1 MEHERYYC
9 IPDIHGEWGLL
20 NEALQFIYEQNPN
33 GGKII
38 FLGDYIDR
46 GPENLKVLDTVMNP
60 PSDWEFVCLKGNHE
74 SMFVNAYMNHDRF
87 YDMPTAIEISGVIE
101 PKMYH
106 EVHSGIRSEIVSW
119 MDGLPIFHIEDS
131 NVFAH
136 AFYDDNLSP
145 ENQVEHVCLWER
157 LSDSERFWNDNQGL
171 YLTHGHTPRK
181 HGPVQAQN
189 RTNLDAGAVFYGRL
203 VIAEYQ
209 KNIQGPTQFHE
220 FCK

>member
-1 MEHERYYC
+1 MERERYYC

-46 GPENLKVLDTVMNP
+46 GPENSKVLDTVMNP

-87 YDMPTAIEISGVIE
+87 FDMPTAIEISGVVE

-106 EVHSGIRSEIVSW
+106 EVHSGISSEIVSW
-119 MDGLPIFHIEDS
+119 MDGLPFFHIEDS

-136 AFYDDNLSP
+136 AFYDDTLSP
-145 ENQVEHVCLWER
+145 EKQVEHLCLWER
-157 LSDSERFWNDNQGL
+157 LSDSEKFWNDRQGL

-209 KNIQGPTQFHE
+209 KNVQGPTQFHE